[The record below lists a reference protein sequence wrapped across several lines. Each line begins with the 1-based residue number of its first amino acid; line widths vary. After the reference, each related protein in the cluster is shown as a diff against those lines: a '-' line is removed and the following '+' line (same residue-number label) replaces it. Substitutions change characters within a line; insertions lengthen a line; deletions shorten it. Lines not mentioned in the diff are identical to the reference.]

1 MKEFFFIGP
10 GKTGS
15 SWLYSTLKTHPDI
28 MFGFPEDL
36 KSYFFHKSV
45 NDIKDINSGFNFEKP
60 INNTKCLVY
69 FNESIADTFYHTYIG
84 HEIYTNI
91 DQEKYHENIVKFLKN
106 IRPNI
111 EIVITERNRDENFY
125 LSWYSQTLKQGGCL
139 LFEDFKKKV
148 KEISEYD
155 YKKKYINNFNT
166 HILNYEDLKNDE
178 NLYLSKVA
186 KILDIDQNKFK
197 VPISKINIKLNIKEM
212 YLNYLLNIFFFKLLK
227 KNFKFNA
234 NTYTR
239 LLRWKRFNFGSKI
252 IKFLP
257 IPKFF
262 YKYFL
267 KKKNES

>member
-36 KSYFFHKSV
+36 KTYFFHKSV

-60 INNTKCLVY
+60 INCTTSIVY
-69 FNESIADTFYHTYIG
+69 FNESIADTFYHTYVG

-91 DQEKYHENIVKFLKN
+91 DQDKYHENIIKFLKN

-125 LSWYSQTLKQGGCL
+125 ISWYSQTLKQGSYL
-139 LFEDFKKKV
+139 LFDDFKKKV
-148 KEISEYD
+148 KKINEYD
-155 YKKKYINNFNT
+155 YKKKYIDNFNT
-166 HILNYEDLKNDE
+166 HILNYEDLKNDQ

-186 KILDIDQNKFK
+186 KILKIDQKKFK
-197 VPISKINIKLNIKEM
+197 IPISKMNLKLTIKEM
-212 YLNYLLNIFFFKLLK
+212 YLNYLLNIFFYKLFKNIF
-227 KNFKFNA
+227 KNK
-234 NTYTR
+234 THIYTK
-239 LLRWKRFNFGSKI
+239 LLRWKRFYLGSKI

-257 IPKFF
+257 VPKFF
-262 YKYFL
+262 YKSFL
-267 KKKNES
+267 EKKNES